1 MPRLPQGNDLIKA
14 LADRGISI
22 DGLQKNANYQTFEAA
37 MQERLL
43 DVMRDERE
51 ERALSNAEALTRF
64 TRNLVKATWA
74 VAIASGALI
83 LTSGAQIALMLT
95 RK

>member
-1 MPRLPQGNDLIKA
+1 MPKLPQGDHLKQA
-14 LADRGISI
+14 MADRGIST
-22 DGLQKNANYQTFEAA
+22 DGLAKNANFQPLEAA

-43 DVMRDERE
+43 GVMRDERE
-51 ERALSNAEALTRF
+51 ERALSNAEALTKF
-64 TRNLVKATWA
+64 TRSLVKATWA

-83 LTSGAQIALMLT
+83 LTSLAQIVLMLV